1 VKFGENPPPE
11 IEPQARFVLID
22 RTQMMFCHLDIDTL
36 IDEDH
41 PARLFWGFLE
51 RVDLSDFVE
60 GVKSREGT
68 AGRPA
73 TDPRL
78 LIAVWLYAYSR
89 GIGSAREVSRQID
102 WEPGFR
108 WLTAMGEVNHHTLSD
123 FRVDHQQALER
134 LFTRVL
140 GLFDHEGWITLERVM
155 QDGTKIRTQCA
166 QNSFRKRESLE
177 RSLERARKHVREV
190 SQSTDENPR
199 RQRARERGARER
211 EERIGQAL
219 EHWQQLKDTKQQDKK
234 KYQPKVSR
242 TEPEART
249 MKTGDG
255 SLVPCYNVQ
264 VTTDASHGLIVDMAI
279 TSDVN
284 DHHQLTPA
292 MDRVEETFQ
301 RKPKQAVA
309 DGDFTTNRS
318 VVEMAEREIDFYGSW
333 TQAAKT
339 DGSKNKQHPEF
350 RKEAFTYD
358 ADEDRY
364 RCPAGNFL
372 IFSRRQAQENGTV
385 QRIYRSPTEQCRA
398 CEFFAQCV
406 TEKRKLGRV
415 VTHKEVIVEV
425 EQFQRKM
432 ETEAA
437 KEIYRQR
444 SQIAEFPFAWFK
456 SFFGLRRFHVRGRTK
471 AGTEALWASLTYN
484 LMRYF
489 ELQKPKM
496 IPAPA

>member
-1 VKFGENPPPE
+1 VKFGENLPTE
-11 IEPQARFVLID
+11 VQPQARFAPIN
-22 RTQMMFCHLDIDTL
+22 REQMMMCTLDIDTL
-36 IDEDH
+36 IGEDH

-51 RVDLSDFVE
+51 RVDLSEFVA
-60 GVKSREGT
+60 GVRSREGT

-108 WLTAMGEVNHHTLSD
+108 WLAAMEEINHHTLSD

-134 LFTRVL
+134 LFAKVL
-140 GLFDHEGWITLERVM
+140 GLFEHEGWITLERVM

-177 RSLERARKHVREV
+177 QSLERARKHVREV

-211 EERIGQAL
+211 EERLGQAL
-219 EHWQQLKDTKQQDKK
+219 EQWQHLKETKQQDKK
-234 KYQPKVSR
+234 TYQPKVST
-242 TEPEART
+242 TEPEARI

-255 SLVPCYNVQ
+255 ALVPCYNVQ
-264 VTTDASHGLIVDMAI
+264 VTTDASHGLIVDTAI

-292 MDRVEETFQ
+292 MERVEETFQ
-301 RKPKQAVA
+301 RKPEQAVA

-318 VVEMAEREIDFYGSW
+318 VVEMAERGIDFYGSW
-333 TQAAKT
+333 TQAAKSG
-339 DGSKNKQHPEF
+339 GSKNKQHPEF
-350 RKEAFTYD
+350 RKEAFTYE
-358 ADEDRY
+358 AEGDRY
-364 RCPAGNFL
+364 RCPAGKFL
-372 IFSRRQAQENGTV
+372 IFSRRQAHGNGTV
-385 QRIYRSPTEQCRA
+385 QRIYRSPTRQCRA
-398 CEFFAQCV
+398 CEHYAECV
-406 TEKRKLGRV
+406 TEKRGLGRV
-415 VTHKEVIVEV
+415 VTHREVIVAV
-425 EQFQRKM
+425 EQFHRKM

-437 KEIYRQR
+437 KEVYRQR

-456 SFFGLRRFHVRGRTK
+456 SFFKLRRFHVRGRAK

-489 ELQKPKM
+489 QLQKPKLM
-496 IPAPA
+496 PASA